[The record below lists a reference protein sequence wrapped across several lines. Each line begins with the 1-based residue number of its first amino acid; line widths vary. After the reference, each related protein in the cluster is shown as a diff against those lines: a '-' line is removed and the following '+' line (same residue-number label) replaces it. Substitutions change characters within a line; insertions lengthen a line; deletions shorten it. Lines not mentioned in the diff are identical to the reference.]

1 VVSGAYEERD
11 SKKVSRKGL
20 ANLFVVYVVWSS
32 TYLAIRV
39 AVRTGSGFPPFTVG
53 ATRLLA
59 AGVILFA
66 IAVATRQKLKLSRDQ
81 FLVLAATGLLLWV
94 GGNGMVNWAEQE
106 APSGFT
112 ALMLAS
118 VPIWVA
124 AIQAG
129 LKKQRPSPVF
139 LGSLACGFAG
149 VAVLTAPSL
158 LSGASIRLTDSLV
171 LLFAAASWALGSVL
185 QTRLK
190 PGIPPL
196 VSSAYQQLFGAMG
209 MGVMVLISREP
220 PAAPGVEALWAW
232 GYLVVFGSVLAF
244 TSYVTALRLLPTRI
258 AMTYA
263 YVNPILA
270 VVLGSLLLQEQ
281 ITPWTPLGGLLIVA
295 GVAGVYRSRHD

>member
-1 VVSGAYEERD
+1 VVREASEEPE
-11 SKKVSRKGL
+11 SKTVSRRGL

-39 AVRTGSGFPPFTVG
+39 AVRAGSGFPPFTLG

-59 AGVILFA
+59 AGCILLAVA
-66 IAVATRQKLKLSRDQ
+66 IATRQNLKLSRDQ
-81 FLVLAATGLLLWV
+81 LLVLAASGLLLWV

-106 APSGFT
+106 APSGFA

-118 VPIWVA
+118 IPIWVA
-124 AIQAG
+124 ATQAA
-129 LKKQRPSPVF
+129 LKKERPSPVF
-139 LGSLACGFAG
+139 MGSLSCGFAG

-158 LSGASIRLTDSLV
+158 IAGTSIGLTDSVV
-171 LLFAAASWALGSVL
+171 LLIAAASWALGSVL
-185 QTRLK
+185 QTRLN
-190 PGIPPL
+190 PGTSPL
-196 VSSAYQQLFGAMG
+196 VSSAYQQLFGALG
-209 MGVMVLISREP
+209 MGILVLVVNEP
-220 PAAPGVEALWAW
+220 PAAPSAEALWAW

-270 VVLGSLLLQEQ
+270 VVLGSVVLQEQ
-281 ITPWTPLGGLLIVA
+281 ITPWTPVGAFLIVA
-295 GVAGVYRSRHD
+295 GVAGVFRSRHD